1 MKIALAQTNP
11 TVGAMEKNV
20 ERMLEMTR
28 EARGRGCQLVIFHEL
43 SILGYP
49 PKDLLEKSDFVE
61 ANLKG
66 FRTIL
71 ESAREIGVIC
81 GYVKRNNSPEGK
93 PLFNTAA
100 LFENGR
106 ILHEVNKCLLPCYD
120 VFEETRYFEPGTPQ
134 KAITYGGI
142 RLGISICEDIW
153 NDKDFFPRQ
162 LYHSNPVESLVSDGA
177 EILVNIS
184 ASPYHRGKLAFR
196 EQMLGGAAKKY
207 AKPVI
212 YVNQVGGNDSLL
224 FDGAS
229 LILDKNGQVV
239 ARCMDFEEDLIVYD
253 TQSGK
258 GEIHPVAKNDTESV
272 LRALI
277 MGMRDYCKKCGFR
290 GAVLGLSGGVDS
302 SLVAYIAAKALGP
315 EHILGVSLPSRYS
328 SEGSRT
334 DARKLAENLGIQFQL
349 IPIDEIYSTFLHVL
363 SPAFAGREHDVT
375 EENIQARIRGNILM
389 ALSNKLGY
397 LVLATGNKS
406 EVGVGYCTLYGDTC
420 GGLAVISDVPKT
432 MVYEL
437 CRFINQ
443 EGEIIPHAVLSKVP
457 SAELRPD
464 QTDQDVLPPY
474 EVLDP
479 ILEAYVEDMRSMED
493 IVAMGFPEETVRSV
507 ISMVENSE
515 YKRQQMA
522 PGLKVTTKAFGF
534 GRKFP
539 IAQGYLG

>member
-11 TVGAMEKNV
+11 TVGALEKNV
-20 ERMLEMTR
+20 KRMLEMIH
-28 EARGRGCQLVIFHEL
+28 EAKSRGCRLVIFPEL

-49 PKDLLEKSDFVE
+49 PKDLLEKADFVE
-61 ANLKG
+61 SNLRA
-66 FRTIL
+66 FRAL
-71 ESAREIGVIC
+71 VESVRGIGVIC
-81 GYVKRNNSPEGK
+81 GYVKRNTSPEGK
-93 PLFNTAA
+93 SLFNTAA
-100 LFENGR
+100 LFENGD
-106 ILHEVNKCLLPCYD
+106 ILYEVEKCLLPCYD
-120 VFEETRYFEPGTPQ
+120 VFEETRYFEPGKP
-134 KAITYGGI
+134 KNALTYGGI

-184 ASPYHRGKLAFR
+184 ASPYHREKLAFR
-196 EQMLGGAAKKY
+196 QHMLGGVAKKY
-207 AKPVI
+207 ARPVI
-212 YVNQVGGNDSLL
+212 YVNQVGGNDSLI

-229 LILDKNGQVV
+229 LAFDADGTIVTRGV
-239 ARCMDFEEDLIVYD
+239 DFEEDLIVYD
-253 TQSGK
+253 TESGT
-258 GEIHPVAKNDTESV
+258 GDIHPVATSDTESV

-277 MGMRDYCKKCGFR
+277 MGLRDYCSKCGFK
-290 GAVLGLSGGVDS
+290 GVVLGLSGGIDS
-302 SLVAYIAAKALGP
+302 SLVAYIATKALGP
-315 EHILGVSLPSRYS
+315 EHVLGVSLPSRYS

-334 DARKLAENLGIQFQL
+334 DARKLAENLGIRFHL
-349 IPIDEIYSTFLHVL
+349 IPIEEIYGTFLNSLESV
-363 SPAFAGREHDVT
+363 FAGRERDVT

-443 EGEIIPHAVLSKVP
+443 EEEIIPPAVLLKAP

-464 QTDQDVLPPY
+464 QTDQDTLPPY
-474 EVLDP
+474 EILDP
-479 ILEAYVEDMRSMED
+479 ILQAYVEDLRSAED
-493 IVAMGFPEETVRSV
+493 IVAMGFAEETVRRV
-507 ISMVENSE
+507 IKMVESSE

-534 GRKFP
+534 GRKLP